1 MEIQLIPWSREL
13 APALC
18 RIMNGADRRCLSTRL
33 PLPYT
38 QANADWY
45 LGMVEECE
53 GKSGVFRAVF
63 SGGVCVGS
71 ISAECREDVY
81 ARNADV
87 GYLLLDEFKSL
98 GIMTRALERICPIAF
113 RALDLLRLTGLVFEP
128 NTASR
133 RVLEKNGFLLE
144 GQMKNAVWK
153 DGSVYDLCIYGK
165 YRDF

>member
-18 RIMNGADRRCLSTRL
+18 RIMNGADRRCLSNRL

-63 SGGVCVGS
+63 SG
-71 ISAECREDVY
+71 
-81 ARNADV
+81 
-87 GYLLLDEFKSL
+87 
-98 GIMTRALERICPIAF
+98 
-113 RALDLLRLTGLVFEP
+113 VF
-128 NTASR
+128 A
-133 RVLEKNGFLLE
+133 GH
-144 GQMKNAVWK
+144 GQP
-153 DGSVYDLCIYGK
+153 SS
-165 YRDF
+165 

>member
-18 RIMNGADRRCLSTRL
+18 RIMNGADRRCLSNRL

-38 QANADWY
+38 RDNADWY
-45 LGMVEECE
+45 LNTVAECE
-53 GKSGVFRAVF
+53 GTRGVFRAVF
-63 SGGVCVGS
+63 FGGVCVGS

-87 GYLLLDEFKSL
+87 GYLLLEEFQSR
-98 GIMTRALERICPIAF
+98 GIMTRALELICPIAF
-113 RALDLLRLTGLVFEP
+113 RELDLLRLTGLVYEP
-128 NTASR
+128 NMASR

-153 DGSVYDLCIYGK
+153 DSRVYDLCIYGK
-165 YRDF
+165 YRDS